1 MKSDKTTSIIELR
14 ERVSK
19 FVQDRDWNKYHNPK
33 DIAVSITIEAS
44 ELLEVFQWVKDE
56 DLDKTIKEPSKIA
69 RLEEELGDVM
79 IYCISL
85 ANALNIDIAQA
96 VMKKIEINESK
107 YPVERVKGDYR
118 KYTEL

>member
-1 MKSDKTTSIIELR
+1 MISDKTTRISELR

-19 FVQDRDWNKYHNPK
+19 FVQDRDWDKYHNPK

-44 ELLEVFQWVKDE
+44 ELLEIFQWVKDD
-56 DLDKTIKEPSKIA
+56 DLDKTIEEPGKIT

-85 ANALNIDIAQA
+85 ANTLNMDIAQA
-96 VMKKIEINESK
+96 VMKKIEKNESK

-118 KYTEL
+118 KYTDL